1 MIRKPFFQ
9 AVLPSLLA
17 FAFSGVYAIVDGL
30 FVGQAT
36 GDKGLA
42 AINLAF
48 PITALLLA
56 LGTGLGMGGAVQ
68 IAISKGKQDKDA
80 EGRFF
85 FHTIALLLIT
95 CVLATAGLFAAAD
108 PLLRFFGAQ
117 GELFPLAQSYI
128 IPILIGA
135 TFQILATGLV
145 PIVRNYDGAF
155 LAMVTMIAGFLTNVV
170 LDWLFIMVLPWGIAG
185 AAIATAIGQAV
196 TTIPCIVF
204 LLRRGPK
211 KPPRQLSFRQ
221 MGAILAVGLSP
232 FGLTLSP
239 NLVIVIMNKAALAYG
254 GNDAVAVYAII
265 SYLICIVQLLLQ
277 GVGDGCQ
284 PLISLHYGAQNK
296 PAVKQLLRMAYGFAF
311 FIALLGM
318 TVFFLLLRPIVGI
331 FGASPGVS
339 QTVVEI
345 LPLWIWAFP
354 LYALLR
360 ITTSYFYAVKKNA
373 FAYPLIYGE
382 PILMTLLLLF
392 LLPRLW
398 GLMGV
403 WYASLV
409 TAGLLT
415 LLAIPLLIL
424 QRKQENASI

>member
-1 MIRKPFFQ
+1 MRKPFFR

-36 GDKGLA
+36 GDAGLA

-56 LGTGLGMGGAVQ
+56 LGTGIGMGGAVQ
-68 IAISKGKQDKDA
+68 IAISKGKQDEDA

-85 FHTIALLLIT
+85 FHTLILLLIT
-95 CVLATAGLFAAAD
+95 CAAATVGLFAAAD
-108 PLLRFFGAQ
+108 PLLRFFGAR
-117 GELFPLAQSYI
+117 GELLTLARSYI
-128 IPILIGA
+128 YPILIGA
-135 TFQILATGLV
+135 SFQILATGLV
-145 PIVRNYDGAF
+145 PIVRNYNGAF
-155 LAMVTMIAGFLTNVV
+155 LAMATMIAGFLTNVV
-170 LDWLFIMVLPWGIAG
+170 LDWLFIMVFSWGIAG
-185 AAIATAIGQAV
+185 AAVATAIGQAV
-196 TTIPCIVF
+196 TTIPCLVF

-211 KPPRQLSFRQ
+211 KLPRQLSPRR
-221 MGAILAVGLSP
+221 MGAILTVGLSP

-239 NLVIVIMNKAALAYG
+239 NLVIVILNKAALAWG
-254 GNDAVAVYAII
+254 GETAVSVYAII
-265 SYLICIVQLLLQ
+265 SYLICIIQLLLQ

-284 PLISLHYGAQNK
+284 PLISLHHGAREQ
-296 PAVKQLLRMAYGFAF
+296 AVVKQLLRMAYGFAF
-311 FIALLGM
+311 FLAFLGM
-318 TVFFLLLRPIVGI
+318 AAFFLLLHPIVNI
-331 FGASPGVS
+331 FGASPQVS
-339 QTVVEI
+339 QTVVDI

-360 ITTSYFYAVKKNA
+360 VTTSYFYAVKKNA

-382 PILMTLLLLF
+382 PVLMILLLY
-392 LLPRLW
+392 LLPQFW

-409 TAGLLT
+409 TAGVLS
-415 LLAIPLLIL
+415 LLAVVLLCL
-424 QRKQENASI
+424 ERKTR